1 MIFWLLLL
9 INLNSLNQPRG
20 ECSDQGWSWSS
31 WSIGVI
37 IWYSACLLVRKVM
50 YCSKQ
55 IKVPHAIDKLEPE
68 TVVLLGGPRAHALA
82 QVIANVPHL
91 PGRVQRCPP
100 PHPCPCPPGPCK
112 HRPAAGFKAGLREG
126 FLSSPSLPQ
135 EDILPLSE
143 MRSSI
148 QVAIRIREGQ
158 ILLSA
163 C

>member
-1 MIFWLLLL
+1 
-9 INLNSLNQPRG
+9 
-20 ECSDQGWSWSS
+20 
-31 WSIGVI
+31 
-37 IWYSACLLVRKVM
+37 M

-68 TVVLLGGPRAHALA
+68 TDELLGGPRAHALA
-82 QVIANVPHL
+82 QVTANVPHP
-91 PGRVQRCPP
+91 PGRVQRFPP
-100 PHPCPCPPGPCK
+100 PHPCPYPPGPCMY
-112 HRPAAGFKAGLREG
+112 RPAAGFNAGLREG
-126 FLSSPSLPQ
+126 FSLKPKLAL

-158 ILLSA
+158 ILLSL